1 MTEFAREN
9 RKNLTP
15 EELKIWLYCLRDF
28 PVRVHRQK
36 VIGRYI
42 ADFYIAKYKTVIEI
56 DGSQHYEKE
65 GLEYDAE
72 RTAYFESLGMKVLRY
87 TNREINRDF
96 NSVCEDIKQKLGI
109 YRSTTSV
116 KRLRGSR
123 LPAPP
128 YRWRRNKIAP
138 PVWRGA
144 RDRRFAGVVMTRR
157 RDARPEVRGG
167 GEETD

>member
-1 MTEFAREN
+1 MVIAPPVWRGARDQRFAGVVMTRRRDAR
-9 RKNLTP
+9 P
-15 EELKIWLYCLRDF
+15 ELRGGGEVTLQTDQSERGLNDVKYDKSEIDCIF
-28 PVRVHRQK
+28 TVHRQK

-96 NSVCEDIKQKLGI
+96 NSVCEDIKKMLGI
-109 YRSTTSV
+109 
-116 KRLRGSR
+116 
-123 LPAPP
+123 
-128 YRWRRNKIAP
+128 
-138 PVWRGA
+138 
-144 RDRRFAGVVMTRR
+144 D
-157 RDARPEVRGG
+157 
-167 GEETD
+167 

>member
-1 MTEFAREN
+1 MSNMINPKLTEFSREN

-96 NSVCEDIKQKLGI
+96 NSVCEDIKKMLGI
-109 YRSTTSV
+109 
-116 KRLRGSR
+116 
-123 LPAPP
+123 
-128 YRWRRNKIAP
+128 
-138 PVWRGA
+138 
-144 RDRRFAGVVMTRR
+144 D
-157 RDARPEVRGG
+157 
-167 GEETD
+167 